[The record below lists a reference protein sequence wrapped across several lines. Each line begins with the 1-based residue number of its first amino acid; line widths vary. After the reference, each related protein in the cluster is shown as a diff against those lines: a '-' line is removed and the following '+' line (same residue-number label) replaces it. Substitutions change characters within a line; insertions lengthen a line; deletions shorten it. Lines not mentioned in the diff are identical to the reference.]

1 MFFNGNLICIFQLLY
16 TSLIKMFNAISWK
29 SEKYFITFLSIF
41 FYLGKGNNEEGW
53 KINMPENVGL
63 GERLH
68 F

>member
-1 MFFNGNLICIFQLLY
+1 
-16 TSLIKMFNAISWK
+16 MFNAISWK

-53 KINMPENVGL
+53 KIHMPENVGL